1 VELTEATAQVAK
13 VELLVQV
20 VKAARRAQA
29 EAVEQVAKMVQ
40 VE

>member
-1 VELTEATAQVAK
+1 MAQVAK

-20 VKAARRAQA
+20 VKAVLRAQA
-29 EAVEQVAKMVQ
+29 EAVEQAVKMGL